1 MIQKFFEAVDR
12 NLKTFLVI
20 TEGFLPYLANFVK
33 NLNEASV

>member
-20 TEGFLPYLANFVK
+20 VESFLPYLANFVV
-33 NLNEASV
+33 NLNDASV